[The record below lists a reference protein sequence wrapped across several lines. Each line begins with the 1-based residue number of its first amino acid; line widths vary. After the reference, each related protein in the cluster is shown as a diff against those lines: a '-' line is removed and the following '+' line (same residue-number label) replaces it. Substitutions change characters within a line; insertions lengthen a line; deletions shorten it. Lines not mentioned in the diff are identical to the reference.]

1 MLSLKDAKIIDQWS
15 VMLPGCQGEGPGI
28 VKIVSDTLARDEF
41 PGLSCKEESASTGLL
56 KGLMGKRRDVLIVRN
71 EKFSEYL
78 ACVGAQDYGRF
89 LNVVWYFTASPS
101 LTSKFRGGGM
111 VGLASGGGQFALPDL
126 DVFDQQDVSAFVA
139 VTRMAT
145 QAAAEQL
152 AKKRQLDLDRL
163 ERQTQGLRAAV

>member
-1 MLSLKDAKIIDQWS
+1 MLSLKDAKIMDQWS
-15 VMLPGCQGEGPGI
+15 LMLPGCQGEGPGLM
-28 VKIVSDTLARDEF
+28 KIVQDTLAHDQV
-41 PGLSCKEESASTGLL
+41 PGLSWKEESASTGLL

-78 ACVGAQDYGRF
+78 VCIGAQDYGRF

-101 LTSKFRGGGM
+101 LMAKLRGGGLT
-111 VGLASGGGQFALPDL
+111 GLATGGNQFILADL

-145 QAAAEQL
+145 QAATEQL
-152 AKKRQLDLDRL
+152 AKMRQLDIDRL
-163 ERQTQGLRAAV
+163 ERQARGLRAAV